1 MKKMAAWVLC
11 ALWMGFIFYM
21 SAQTGEASGEQSGRI
36 MEMVVSVLE
45 EALGEEAVQALDRG
59 MLEFAIRKCAHMAEY
74 AVLFLL
80 MERAMRLSDFRRPAL
95 SAFFWSVLYASGDEL
110 HQAFTP
116 DRGPSPVDVMID
128 SAGMGLGALWLQI
141 WNKLRGMRKKRT
153 GKQN

>member
-1 MKKMAAWVLC
+1 MKKIAAWVLC

-21 SAQTGEASGEQSGRI
+21 SAQTGDASGKQSGQV
-36 MEMVVSVLE
+36 MEIVVSVLE
-45 EALGEEAVQALDRG
+45 DVLGAETVQRLDRG
-59 MLEFAIRKCAHMAEY
+59 MLELIIRKCAHMTEY
-74 AVLFLL
+74 AILFLL

-128 SAGMGLGALWLQI
+128 SAGMGLGFLFLQVCRAAGRALG
-141 WNKLRGMRKKRT
+141 KRRKKEA
-153 GKQN
+153 